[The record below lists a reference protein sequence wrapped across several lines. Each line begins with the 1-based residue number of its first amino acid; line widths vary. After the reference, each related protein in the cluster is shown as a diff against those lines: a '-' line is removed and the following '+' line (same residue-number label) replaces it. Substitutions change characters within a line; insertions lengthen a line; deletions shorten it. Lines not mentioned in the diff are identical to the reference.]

1 MQIKWS
7 QQSLD
12 DLSEILRYV
21 VESFGQ
27 TVAYRVNRE
36 IHNDVDTLVNFP
48 LTGRVYFH
56 DEETGITYRTLTSKY
71 HKVLY
76 YIEGN
81 VVKIVLLW
89 NNRRDNS
96 KLTNL
101 LQNTK

>member
-12 DLSEILRYV
+12 DLSDILQYA

-27 TVAYRVNRE
+27 TVAFRVNRE
-36 IHNDVDTLVNFP
+36 INNNVDILTNFP
-48 LTGRVYFH
+48 LSGKVYFH
-56 DEETGITYRTLTSKY
+56 DEKTGITYRTLTSKY

-96 KLTNL
+96 KLTEL